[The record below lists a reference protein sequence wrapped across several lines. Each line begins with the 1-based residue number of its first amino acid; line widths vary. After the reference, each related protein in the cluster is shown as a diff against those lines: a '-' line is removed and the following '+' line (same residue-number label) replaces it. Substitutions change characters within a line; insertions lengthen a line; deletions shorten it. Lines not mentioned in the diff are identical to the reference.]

1 MGASLLYPEGRIV
14 LGGSLNPNVREFVSL
29 HGENLPVVNL
39 RLLDQTKIRQLII
52 VDTADTERIGDLGR
66 LCGKRG
72 VEVVIFDHHE
82 SEKPERP
89 PFVKGENWVLS
100 QDGAQATSMLY
111 LVRER
116 GVEVSRLAATVF
128 ALGIHE
134 DTGSLTYPR
143 TTIRDA
149 EMLAASM
156 RLGASQALIERYL
169 HSALTSDQRVV
180 LMEMV
185 DLVRLERVRGLDV
198 HTVALDVPG
207 YVDGLSVIAHKL
219 MELINAEVLLQAVG
233 MEDRVFVTARSR
245 AGSVDVGA
253 LLQLH
258 RRRRPRPGR
267 VGRGEGTDPAGHDRD
282 APRAAVPEQS
292 GRSDGWATS

>member
-1 MGASLLYPEGRIV
+1 
-14 LGGSLNPNVREFVSL
+14 
-29 HGENLPVVNL
+29 
-39 RLLDQTKIRQLII
+39 
-52 VDTADTERIGDLGR
+52 
-66 LCGKRG
+66 
-72 VEVVIFDHHE
+72 
-82 SEKPERP
+82 
-89 PFVKGENWVLS
+89 
-100 QDGAQATSMLY
+100 MLY
-111 LVRER
+111 LLRER
-116 GVEVSRLAATVF
+116 GVEVPRLAATIF

-156 RLGASQALIERYL
+156 RLGASQPLIERYL
-169 HSALTSDQRVV
+169 HSALTDDQRVV

-198 HTVALDVPG
+198 HTVALDVLE

-253 LLQLH
+253 LLRSIDGGGHAQAASAVVRGRTAAGDHRRAARATLAEQPGRAHGRRDHEPARTPH
-258 RRRRPRPGR
+258 RRRHHGHRGPRHRPALRPLGHLR
-267 VGRGEGTDPAGHDRD
+267 ARGGPAWSASSLGAISTRPCGTAWGTPPSRG
-282 APRAAVPEQS
+282 S
-292 GRSDGWATS
+292 